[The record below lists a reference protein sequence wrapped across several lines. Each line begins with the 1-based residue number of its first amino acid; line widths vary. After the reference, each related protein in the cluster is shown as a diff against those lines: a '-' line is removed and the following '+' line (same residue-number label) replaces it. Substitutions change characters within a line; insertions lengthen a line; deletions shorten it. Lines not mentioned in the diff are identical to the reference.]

1 MTTCQP
7 RYQSHPQ
14 FSSVQC
20 NNSKCITGSGTE
32 ATYVGCAERQRSHKF
47 GLQFQLGCA
56 QNSAPPRAQEG
67 GQGVGNR
74 PPQVI
79 QTDLQMASQTLR
91 AIEYSN
97 KFNKEKFIKNGADDF
112 IGGVD
117 QLWLIIGLITWKLPL
132 ETCEY
137 LIGT

>member
-1 MTTCQP
+1 
-7 RYQSHPQ
+7 
-14 FSSVQC
+14 
-20 NNSKCITGSGTE
+20 
-32 ATYVGCAERQRSHKF
+32 
-47 GLQFQLGCA
+47 
-56 QNSAPPRAQEG
+56 
-67 GQGVGNR
+67 
-74 PPQVI
+74 
-79 QTDLQMASQTLR
+79 MASQTLR